1 MVNLNFQQPSLQSSV
16 SHDYPEIIL
25 IYGFGSQILLSSL
38 LKMVVLLNILWMY
51 TFFFYSLNTKLKEQ
65 CLCKT
70 EIFCKIINVFTDSF
84 DQFNVSLQD
93 KIQN

>member
-1 MVNLNFQQPSLQSSV
+1 MVNLYFQQPSLQSSV

-51 TFFFYSLNTKLKEQ
+51 TLFFLVFFEYKVQKNSVYVKQKSSVKL
-65 CLCKT
+65 
-70 EIFCKIINVFTDSF
+70 
-84 DQFNVSLQD
+84 
-93 KIQN
+93 